1 MDILQITLHLN
12 QYLGTLIAQNG
23 NLAYT
28 VLFLIV
34 FCEIGLL
41 PLFFLPGDPLLF
53 VTGAFCAIGSLSIW
67 IVVPL
72 LFIAAVLGSML
83 NYWIGRAVGQKVYS
97 RNYRWL
103 DRDALQKSHEF
114 YEKYGSVTFIMSP
127 FIAVVRTFAP
137 FVGGVASMTFA
148 KFLASMISGAAVW
161 VISLVVGGYFFGN
174 IPVIRDH
181 VGAIVLIGL
190 ALGLGSLA
198 ISAMVRAYKARTGS
212 ST

>member
-1 MDILQITLHLN
+1 
-12 QYLGTLIAQNG
+12 
-23 NLAYT
+23 
-28 VLFLIV
+28 
-34 FCEIGLL
+34 
-41 PLFFLPGDPLLF
+41 
-53 VTGAFCAIGSLSIW
+53 
-67 IVVPL
+67 
-72 LFIAAVLGSML
+72 ML

-114 YEKYGSVTFIMSP
+114 YEKYGGITFIISP

-137 FVGGVASMTFA
+137 FVGGVANMTFV

-190 ALGLGSLA
+190 GLGLGSLA
-198 ISAMVRAYKARTGS
+198 ISAMVRAYKARI
-212 ST
+212 